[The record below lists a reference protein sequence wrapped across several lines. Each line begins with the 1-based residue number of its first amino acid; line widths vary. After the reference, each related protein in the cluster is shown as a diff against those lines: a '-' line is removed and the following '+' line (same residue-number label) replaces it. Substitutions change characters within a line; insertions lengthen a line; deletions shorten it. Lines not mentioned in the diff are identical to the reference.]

1 MRVRAP
7 AVAGSFYP
15 SDPGELRAQVA
26 RCLDEAG
33 PAPRGEPFAKAL
45 VAPHAGYVYSGT
57 VAGAAYQRAARLAGR
72 VSRVVLLGP
81 AHRAFLRGLAAPRAD
96 AFATPLGVVRID
108 RAALDGLIDLPQVSV
123 SDAPHAGEHS
133 LEVQLPFLQLAL
145 GARASAP
152 GLVSEPRPAQRGEA
166 ERSSSWR
173 LVPLVAGDASD
184 EEVEE
189 VIERLWGGPETLLVV
204 SSDLSHY
211 HADATARKIDAESRR
226 AVEALEPGGL
236 GRESACGAVPLRG
249 LLRAARRLGLVA
261 RTLALSN
268 SGDSGGGRERVVGY
282 GAWSFH
288 PAAA

>member
-7 AVAGSFYP
+7 AVAGLFYP
-15 SDPGELRAQVA
+15 ADPGELRALVA
-26 RCLDEAG
+26 RCLAEAG
-33 PAPRGEPFAKAL
+33 PAPREEPLPKAL
-45 VAPHAGYVYSGT
+45 IAPHAGYVYSGV
-57 VAGAAYQRAARLAGR
+57 VAAAAYQRAARLAGR

-96 AFATPLGVVRID
+96 AFSTPLGVVRID
-108 RAALDGLIDLPQVSV
+108 RPMIDALIDLPQVSV

-133 LEVQLPFLQLAL
+133 LEVQLPFLQVVL
-145 GARASAP
+145 GDF
-152 GLVSEPRPAQRGEA
+152 
-166 ERSSSWR
+166 R
-173 LVPLVAGDASD
+173 LVPLVAGEASD

-189 VIERLWGGPETLLVV
+189 VIERLWGGPETLVVV

-211 HADATARKIDAESRR
+211 HDYATARKIDAESRR

-236 GRESACGAVPLRG
+236 GRESACGALPVRG
-249 LLRAARRLGLVA
+249 LLRSARRLGLVA
-261 RTLALSN
+261 RTLDLRS
-268 SGDSGGGRERVVGY
+268 SGDTAGGRDRVVGY

>member
-15 SDPGELRAQVA
+15 ADPAELRALVE
-26 RCLDEAG
+26 RCLSEAG
-33 PAPRGEPFAKAL
+33 PAPREEPLAKAL
-45 VAPHAGYVYSGT
+45 VAPHAGYVYSGG
-57 VAGAAYQRAARLAGR
+57 VAAAAYQRAARLAGR

-81 AHRAFLRGLAAPRAD
+81 AHRAFLRGLAAPRVD
-96 AFATPLGVVRID
+96 AFSTPLGVVPID
-108 RAALDGLIDLPQVSV
+108 RPALDGLIDLPQVSL

-133 LEVQLPFLQLAL
+133 LEVQLPFLQVVL
-145 GARASAP
+145 G
-152 GLVSEPRPAQRGEA
+152 GF
-166 ERSSSWR
+166 R
-173 LVPLVAGDASD
+173 LVPFVVGDTSD

-189 VIERLWGGPETLLVV
+189 VIERLWGGAETLLVV

-211 HADATARKIDAESRR
+211 HDYESARKIDAESRR

-236 GRESACGAVPLRG
+236 GRESACGAVPVRG
-249 LLRAARRLGLVA
+249 LLCAARRLGLVA
-261 RTLALSN
+261 RTLDLRN
-268 SGDSGGGRERVVGY
+268 SGDTAGGRQRVVGY

>member
-15 SDPGELRAQVA
+15 ADPAELRALVE
-26 RCLDEAG
+26 RCLSEAG
-33 PAPRGEPFAKAL
+33 PAPRAEPLAKAL
-45 VAPHAGYVYSGT
+45 VAPHAGYVYSGG
-57 VAGAAYQRAARLAGR
+57 VAAAAYQRAARLAGR

-96 AFATPLGVVRID
+96 AFATPLGVVPID
-108 RAALDGLIDLPQVSV
+108 RPTLDGLIDLPQLSL

-133 LEVQLPFLQLAL
+133 LEVQLPFLQVVL
-145 GARASAP
+145 G
-152 GLVSEPRPAQRGEA
+152 GF
-166 ERSSSWR
+166 R
-173 LVPLVAGDASD
+173 LVPLVVGDASD
-184 EEVEE
+184 EEVQE
-189 VIERLWGGPETLLVV
+189 VIERLWGGAETLLVV

-211 HADATARKIDAESRR
+211 HDYATARKIDAESRR

-236 GRESACGAVPLRG
+236 GRESACGAVPVRG
-249 LLRAARRLGLVA
+249 LLCAARRLGLVA
-261 RTLALSN
+261 RTLDLRN
-268 SGDSGGGRERVVGY
+268 SGDTAGGRERVVGY

>member
-15 SDPGELRAQVA
+15 ADPAGLRALVA

-33 PAPRGEPFAKAL
+33 PAPSQEPFPKAL
-45 VAPHAGYVYSGT
+45 VAPHAGYVYSGG
-57 VAGAAYQRAARLAGR
+57 VAAAAYQSAARLAGR

-108 RAALDGLIDLPQVSV
+108 RPVIDGLLDLPQVSL

-133 LEVQLPFLQLAL
+133 LEVQLPFLQVVL
-145 GARASAP
+145 G
-152 GLVSEPRPAQRGEA
+152 EF
-166 ERSSSWR
+166 R
-173 LVPLVAGDASD
+173 LVPFVVGDASD
-184 EEVEE
+184 EEMQE
-189 VIERLWGGPETLLVV
+189 VIERLWGGAETLLVV

-211 HADATARKIDAESRR
+211 HDYATARRIDAESRR

-236 GRESACGAVPLRG
+236 GRESACGAVAVRG
-249 LLRAARRLGLVA
+249 LLCAARRLGLVA
-261 RTLALSN
+261 HTLDLRN
-268 SGDSGGGRERVVGY
+268 SGDTAGGRERVVGY